1 MLKGMA
7 AVATAHVAPHLSRWD
22 EEVGH
27 LIETAP
33 SLPRSA
39 RIAVR
44 RVLTSLLDEPATD
57 PAARGDIRRVLAVL
71 EHALYSHR

>member
-7 AVATAHVAPHLSRWD
+7 AVATARAAPHLSGWD

-27 LIETAP
+27 LIATAP

-44 RVLTSLLDEPATD
+44 RVLTSLLDERATD
-57 PAARGDIRRVLAVL
+57 PVARRDIRQVLAVL

>member
-1 MLKGMA
+1 M
-7 AVATAHVAPHLSRWD
+7 AVAAPAHVPTHVSRWD
-22 EEVGH
+22 AEVGH

-57 PAARGDIRRVLAVL
+57 ARSARDIRKVLSVL
-71 EHALYSHR
+71 EHALYAHR

>member
-1 MLKGMA
+1 MA
-7 AVATAHVAPHLSRWD
+7 AAAPANIGTHLSRWD
-22 EEVGH
+22 EEVGR
-27 LIETAP
+27 LVESGP

-57 PAARGDIRRVLAVL
+57 PVARGDIRRVLAVL

>member
-1 MLKGMA
+1 MA
-7 AVATAHVAPHLSRWD
+7 AAATAHVRPHLSRWD

-44 RVLTSLLDEPATD
+44 RVLTSLLAELATD
-57 PAARGDIRRVLAVL
+57 AAAAGDIRRVLDVL
-71 EHALYSHR
+71 EDALYSHR

>member
-1 MLKGMA
+1 MA
-7 AVATAHVAPHLSRWD
+7 AAATAQLAPHRSRWD

-44 RVLTSLLDEPATD
+44 RVLNSLLDEPATD
-57 PAARGDIRRVLAVL
+57 PVAARDIRRVLAVL
-71 EHALYSHR
+71 EHALYPHR